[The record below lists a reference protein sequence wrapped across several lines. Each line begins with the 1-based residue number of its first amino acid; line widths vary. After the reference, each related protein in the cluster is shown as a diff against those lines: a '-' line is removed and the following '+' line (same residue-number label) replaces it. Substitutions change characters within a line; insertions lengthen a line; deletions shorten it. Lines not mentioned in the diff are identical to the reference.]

1 MTVKVKPRVIL
12 SEAENPPKEKCHS
25 ERSEESQKV
34 KTRNQTLRF
43 TQGDSSNVILSE
55 VKHLKKPKLATRP
68 FVLLSVT
75 V

>member
-43 TQGDSSNVILSE
+43 TQGDSLNVILS
-55 VKHLKKPKLATRP
+55 K
-68 FVLLSVT
+68 SVRISKRKSL
-75 V
+75 

>member
-43 TQGDSSNVILSE
+43 TQGDSLNVILSVSE
-55 VKHLKKPKLATRP
+55 ESQKIFNNTE
-68 FVLLSVT
+68 
-75 V
+75 